1 MDDNKPSSSSGG
13 AGGGEN
19 EAHTEY
25 IYSLQQQHARGG
37 SYVTREEALQ
47 SFPDLKQFQKMEE
60 NLETCWKKAVDFW
73 KSQDTET
80 DTSFTQ
86 SIEALAEQ
94 WGKSSK
100 SLKKAMRDLV
110 LLLRTAATQ
119 NVSPQMLKQDLIN
132 LRTSAVVEPVA
143 VVGLGLALGLIQV
156 PERR

>member
-100 SLKKAMRDLV
+100 SLKVRLCAIHPLPR
-110 LLLRTAATQ
+110 
-119 NVSPQMLKQDLIN
+119 SGIGSCLKKPLQ
-132 LRTSAVVEPVA
+132 
-143 VVGLGLALGLIQV
+143 
-156 PERR
+156 RRKP